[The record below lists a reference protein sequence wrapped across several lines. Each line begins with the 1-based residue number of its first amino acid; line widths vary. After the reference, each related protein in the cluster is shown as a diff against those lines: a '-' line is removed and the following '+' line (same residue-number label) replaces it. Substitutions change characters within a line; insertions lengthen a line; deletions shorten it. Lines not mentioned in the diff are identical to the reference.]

1 MWAAVRVTTAR
12 SAAGASGLQAE
23 ILKMN
28 KISMFGM
35 HLRDNVG
42 LSEAI
47 IMLHMQR
54 DRCANRLC
62 IHAKCR
68 TALRSG
74 GNAMAIPWRDA
85 ARVLTHNR

>member
-1 MWAAVRVTTAR
+1 MRYAASAISTTERKPALLGPSFFQFGAMWAAVRVTTAR
-12 SAAGASGLQAE
+12 PEAGASGLQAE

-54 DRCANRLC
+54 DRCA
-62 IHAKCR
+62 IQ
-68 TALRSG
+68 
-74 GNAMAIPWRDA
+74 
-85 ARVLTHNR
+85 